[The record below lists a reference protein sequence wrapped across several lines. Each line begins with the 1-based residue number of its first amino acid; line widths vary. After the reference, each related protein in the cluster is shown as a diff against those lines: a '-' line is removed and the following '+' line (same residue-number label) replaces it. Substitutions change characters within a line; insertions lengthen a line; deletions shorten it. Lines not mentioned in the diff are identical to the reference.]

1 MFQDKKIKI
10 KNTNEEKGLGNIDSK
25 NIVLL

>member
-1 MFQDKKIKI
+1 MFKDKKIKI
-10 KNTNEEKGLGNIDSK
+10 KNTNEEKGLGNRDSK